1 MKKRKTNS
9 KQRPENLAFISI
21 HFYLISVLWSWIIP
35 SLTIQQEKKTKKAG
49 VPECHLSIPLKDKK
63 KKCNLVLEILTS
75 FTKILHYLKDKK
87 IWMELLNNNK
97 KPNWQTNFKV
107 FLLPHGVIHAKKSEK
122 RPRSIIFSISKAA
135 WPKKFRKKYLKT
147 SNI

>member
-1 MKKRKTNS
+1 LKKRKTNS

-35 SLTIQQEKKTKKAG
+35 SLTIQQEKKTEKAG

-87 IWMELLNNNK
+87 YGWNYSTK
-97 KPNWQTNFKV
+97 KPNWQTNFRV
-107 FLLPHGVIHAKKSEK
+107 FLLPHGVIHAKKVKRGPVALFFLLVKLRGLRNLEK
-122 RPRSIIFSISKAA
+122 SI
-135 WPKKFRKKYLKT
+135 
-147 SNI
+147 

>member
-1 MKKRKTNS
+1 MKLNNSIPYHPARK
-9 KQRPENLAFISI
+9 
-21 HFYLISVLWSWIIP
+21 
-35 SLTIQQEKKTKKAG
+35 KKTKKAG

-97 KPNWQTNFKV
+97 KPN
-107 FLLPHGVIHAKKSEK
+107 
-122 RPRSIIFSISKAA
+122 
-135 WPKKFRKKYLKT
+135 
-147 SNI
+147 